1 MTRFALICFRSL
13 MIGLVVCG
21 GFSKGVEAK
30 GIDADDSDSVMISG
44 GGGIFYPFKGKSGFN
59 AVVQASGKISPQ
71 ERFGVELEF
80 RKYET
85 ELFNAKNIDTKSYI
99 VRGIG
104 QYYFR
109 PHGISPYVGL
119 GINFA
124 INTFDKDEIEKKKSS
139 VDVKR
144 GWGFGYGIMGLLGV
158 EVPMGQQLAFF
169 AEGRVSGDFQL
180 TQYENRSGKNKFS
193 IESFS
198 GLTGMGGIRL
208 RF

>member
-1 MTRFALICFRSL
+1 MKRFTVSWLCSL
-13 MIGLVVCG
+13 VIGLLLFG
-21 GFSKGVEAK
+21 GFLKSVEARGVDSDK
-30 GIDADDSDSVMISG
+30 SDSVFISG
-44 GGGIFYPFKGKSGFN
+44 GGGIFYPFAGKSGFN
-59 AVVQASGKISPQ
+59 AVVQAAGKISPQ
-71 ERFGVELEF
+71 ERLGVELEY

-124 INTFDKDEIEKKKSS
+124 INTFDEDEIEKKRSS
-139 VDVKR
+139 VNVKR

-158 EVPMGQQLAFF
+158 ELPLGQFAFF
-169 AEGRVSGDFQL
+169 AEGRVSGDFQF
-180 TQYENRSGKNKFS
+180 TQYEKRSGKKKFS
-193 IESFS
+193 IQSLS
-198 GLTGMGGIRL
+198 GFTGMGGIRM